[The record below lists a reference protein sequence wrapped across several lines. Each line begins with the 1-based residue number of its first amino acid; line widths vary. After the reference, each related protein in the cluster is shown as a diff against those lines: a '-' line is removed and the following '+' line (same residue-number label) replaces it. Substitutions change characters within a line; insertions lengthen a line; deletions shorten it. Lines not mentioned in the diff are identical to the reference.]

1 MRTLDLG
8 AAHWR
13 KSTRSSNISNCV
25 EVAFLDAE
33 WRKSTRSSDSNT
45 CVEVAFA
52 GPAVGLRDSK
62 NTEGPLLAL
71 PATAFTALKATLR

>member
-8 AAHWR
+8 AAR
-13 KSTRSSNISNCV
+13 
-25 EVAFLDAE
+25 
-33 WRKSTRSSDSNT
+33 WRKSTRSSDTNT

-52 GPAVGLRDSK
+52 GPVVGLRDSK
-62 NTEGPLLAL
+62 NTDGPLLAL

>member
-8 AAHWR
+8 AARWR
-13 KSTRSSNISNCV
+13 KSTRSS
-25 EVAFLDAE
+25 E
-33 WRKSTRSSDSNT
+33 SNT

-52 GPAVGLRDSK
+52 GPVVGLRDSK
-62 NTEGPLLAL
+62 NTAGPLLAL

>member
-8 AAHWR
+8 AAR
-13 KSTRSSNISNCV
+13 
-25 EVAFLDAE
+25 

-45 CVEVAFA
+45 CVEVAFLDAEWRKSSRSDASNTCVEGAFA

-62 NTEGPLLAL
+62 NTDGPLLAL
-71 PATAFTALKATLR
+71 PATAFTALTNTVR